1 MTPAVPSPDPRRL
14 ASSGLGVLLCAFTL
28 VEVNYPLLAPQ
39 SRLAFF
45 ALVGLTLCFLN
56 VPLHP
61 ALKDDR
67 RARAGDLVLAL
78 LAAGCCGYVV
88 VQTDPLF
95 AAWWID
101 GQALG
106 NRAGFETAFD
116 TAVGLL
122 GLLLVIEA
130 ARRALGLALPLL
142 AAAFVLYA
150 LFGAAFPD
158 WLFPHRGYT
167 VPRIVAQTFLHSQGI
182 FGVALNVMFTY
193 VFLFVIFGAFLEAT
207 GATRFIVAFAQRVFG
222 RSSGG
227 PAKVA
232 VLSSGLMGSLSGSAV
247 ANTATTG
254 TFTIPMMRS
263 AGFRPVTAAGVQA
276 AASSGGALMPPVM
289 GAGAYMMLEI
299 VDPPVTYLEIVRAAL
314 VPALLYYLSL
324 LLIVHFHARRTSI
337 APAAATGGR
346 APRRDEPIAPAGAT
360 AGRAPRRDEPI
371 APADAAGG
379 RAPRRDESIAP
390 AAAADLP
397 AAGGGGTAGATASRP
412 TREAGRAPAPAAGGG
427 TAAAAETS
435 RAAGIVFGAALGSL
449 VLFLILGYTAFR
461 AVTLS
466 LAVIVAVSSASPA
479 TRLDPRRTIAGLAAA
494 ARGVVPLVAA
504 AACVGIII
512 GIVTL
517 TGVGTR
523 LPATIIPLAEQ
534 SLFLALVLIMIS
546 SIVLGM
552 GLPSAVCYLLMAT
565 LIGPV
570 LGDLGVIPLAAHLFI
585 FYFGMMSMVT
595 PPVALA
601 AYAASSIAGTRIM
614 PTGLAAFRFA
624 LVGFTLPYMFVYRPE
639 LLMLT
644 ASGDPAGWLEMLP
657 PVAIATLGVVC
668 FAAGIA
674 GQLRQPL
681 GPGLRLAVFGA
692 AGLLL
697 APGPTLELAGL
708 GVPLFDVAGVALF
721 GAVLAANRP
730 AA

>member
-1 MTPAVPSPDPRRL
+1 MAAVGRAVAQPHTPRDYRLL
-14 ASSGLGVLLCAFTL
+14 ASGALGVFLCVFTL

-39 SRLAFF
+39 SRLALF
-45 ALVGLTLCFLN
+45 ALAGLALCFLQ
-56 VPLHP
+56 VPIHSTLKQHP
-61 ALKDDR
+61 A
-67 RARAGDLVLAL
+67 ARASDIVLAA
-78 LAAGCCGYVV
+78 LAVGCCGYIV
-88 VQTDPLF
+88 VQTDLLF
-95 AAWWID
+95 EAWWID

-106 NRAGFETAFD
+106 NRAGFETTLD
-116 TAVGLL
+116 TAIGLV

-142 AAAFVLYA
+142 AGAFILYA
-150 LFGAAFPD
+150 LFGSAFPD
-158 WLFPHRGYT
+158 WLFPHRGYS
-167 VPRIVAQTFLHSQGI
+167 VERIVAQTFLHSQGV
-182 FGVALNVMFTY
+182 FGVALGVMFTY

-207 GATRFIVAFAQRVFG
+207 GATRFIVDFAERVFG

-299 VDPPVTYLEIVRAAL
+299 VEPPVTYLEVIRAAL
-314 VPALLYYLSL
+314 IPALLYYLSL
-324 LLIVHFHARRTSI
+324 LLIVHFHAKRM
-337 APAAATGGR
+337 AGAAA
-346 APRRDEPIAPAGAT
+346 GA
-360 AGRAPRRDEPI
+360 R
-371 APADAAGG
+371 ADAAGVG
-379 RAPRRDESIAP
+379 
-390 AAAADLP
+390 
-397 AAGGGGTAGATASRP
+397 AGGGGGGDT
-412 TREAGRAPAPAAGGG
+412 AGGG
-427 TAAAAETS
+427 GSGQESEADIS
-435 RAAGIVFGAALGSL
+435 RPAGIVFGSALASL
-449 VLFLILGYTAFR
+449 IVFLLLGYTAFR

-466 LAVIVAVSSASPA
+466 LAAIVLVSSLSRE
-479 TRLDPRRTIAGLAAA
+479 TRLDWRGTLTSLANA

-534 SLFLALVLIMIS
+534 SLFLALVLIMVS
-546 SIVLGM
+546 SIILGM

-601 AYAASSIAGTRIM
+601 AYAASSIANTRIM
-614 PTGLAAFRFA
+614 PTAFAAFRFA
-624 LVGFTLPYMFVYRPE
+624 LVGFTLPYMFIYRPE

-644 ASGDPAGWLEMLP
+644 TSGEAAGWLEMLL
-657 PVAIATLGVVC
+657 PVAIATLGVGC

-674 GQLRQPL
+674 GQLRAPL
-681 GPGLRLAVFGA
+681 GLALRLAVFVA
-692 AGLLL
+692 AALLL
-697 APGPTLELAGL
+697 APGPAATLAGVA
-708 GVPLFDVAGVALF
+708 VPVFDLAGVALF
-721 GAVLAANRP
+721 GVVLALNRP

>member
-1 MTPAVPSPDPRRL
+1 MAHPQAPRDSRLL
-14 ASSGLGVLLCAFTL
+14 ASGILGVFLCAFTL

-39 SRLAFF
+39 SRLALFTL
-45 ALVGLTLCFLN
+45 AGLALCFLQ
-56 VPLHP
+56 VPIRRTLKDHP
-61 ALKDDR
+61 A
-67 RARAGDLVLAL
+67 ARASDVGLAI
-78 LAAGCCGYVV
+78 LAVCCCGYIV

-95 AAWWID
+95 EAWWID
-101 GQALG
+101 GQTLG
-106 NRAGFETAFD
+106 NRAGFETAVD
-116 TAVGLL
+116 TAVGLV

-142 AAAFVLYA
+142 AAAFILYA
-150 LFGAAFPD
+150 LFGAGLPD
-158 WLFPHRGYT
+158 WLFPHRGYP
-167 VPRIVAQTFLHSQGI
+167 VERIVAQTFLHSQGV

-207 GATRFIVAFAQRVFG
+207 GATRFIVDFAERVFG

-299 VDPPVTYLEIVRAAL
+299 VQPPVTYLEIIRAAL
-314 VPALLYYLSL
+314 IPALLYYLSL
-324 LLIVHFHARRTSI
+324 LLIVHFHARRASS
-337 APAAATGGR
+337 
-346 APRRDEPIAPAGAT
+346 AT
-360 AGRAPRRDEPI
+360 AG
-371 APADAAGG
+371 APAEPASADGGAG
-379 RAPRRDESIAP
+379 S
-390 AAAADLP
+390 
-397 AAGGGGTAGATASRP
+397 
-412 TREAGRAPAPAAGGG
+412 EA
-427 TAAAAETS
+427 EIS
-435 RAAGIVFGAALGSL
+435 RAAGIVFGSALASL
-449 VLFLILGYTAFR
+449 ILFLILGYTAFR
-461 AVTLS
+461 AVTIS
-466 LAVIVAVSSASPA
+466 LAVIIVVSSVSRE
-479 TRLDPRRTIAGLAAA
+479 TRLDWRDTLAGLANA

-534 SLFLALVLIMIS
+534 SLFLALVLIMVS
-546 SIVLGM
+546 SIILGM

-601 AYAASSIAGTRIM
+601 AYAASSIADTPIM
-614 PTGLAAFRFA
+614 PTAFAAFRFA
-624 LVGFTLPYMFVYRPE
+624 LVGFTLPYMFIYRPE

-644 ASGDPAGWLEMLP
+644 ASGEAAGWLEMLL
-657 PVAIATLGVVC
+657 PVAIATLGVGC

-674 GQLRQPL
+674 GQLRAPL
-681 GPGLRLAVFGA
+681 GLALRLAVFVA
-692 AGLLL
+692 AALLL
-697 APGPTLELAGL
+697 APGPTASLAGVA
-708 GVPLFDVAGVALF
+708 VPFFDFAGVALF
-721 GAVLAANRP
+721 GVVFALNRP

>member
-1 MTPAVPSPDPRRL
+1 MAPIQPLRDGRHA
-14 ASSGLGVLLCAFTL
+14 ASRVLGVLLCVFTL

-39 SRLAFF
+39 SRLALF
-45 ALVGLTLCFLN
+45 ALAGLALCFLH

-61 ALKDDR
+61 SLKEHSA
-67 RARAGDLVLAL
+67 ARAGDIVFAI
-78 LAAGCCGYVV
+78 LAAGCCGYIV

-95 AAWWID
+95 EAWWID
-101 GQALG
+101 GQSLG

-116 TAVGLL
+116 TAVGLA

-142 AAAFVLYA
+142 AAAFILYA

-167 VPRIVAQTFLHSQGI
+167 VPRIVAQTFLHSQGV

-207 GATRFIVAFAQRVFG
+207 GATRFIVDFAERVFG

-299 VDPPVTYLEIVRAAL
+299 VEPPVTYLEIIRAAL
-314 VPALLYYLSL
+314 IPALLYYLSL
-324 LLIVHFHARRTSI
+324 LLIVHFHARRMSL
-337 APAAATGGR
+337 ATGGLS
-346 APRRDEPIAPAGAT
+346 PATTSPAT
-360 AGRAPRRDEPI
+360 TP
-371 APADAAGG
+371 
-379 RAPRRDESIAP
+379 
-390 AAAADLP
+390 
-397 AAGGGGTAGATASRP
+397 AGGGS
-412 TREAGRAPAPAAGGG
+412 GGG
-427 TAAAAETS
+427 DGGSDGARGSEGIS
-435 RAAGIVFGAALGSL
+435 RAAGIVFGSALASL
-449 VLFLILGYTAFR
+449 ILFLILGYTAFR
-461 AVTLS
+461 AVSLA
-466 LAVIVAVSSASPA
+466 LAVIVVVSSVSPA
-479 TRLDPRRTIAGLAAA
+479 TRLDPRRTLTGLVAA

-512 GIVTL
+512 GVVTL

-546 SIVLGM
+546 SIILGM

-570 LGDLGVIPLAAHLFI
+570 LGNLGVIPLAAHLFI

-601 AYAASSIAGTRIM
+601 AYAASSIADTRIM
-614 PTGLAAFRFA
+614 PTAVAAFRFA
-624 LVGFTLPYMFVYRPE
+624 LVGFTLPYMFIYRPE

-644 ASGDPAGWLEMLP
+644 AAGEPAGWLEMLF
-657 PVAIATLGVVC
+657 PVAVATLGVAC

-674 GQLRQPL
+674 GQLRHPL
-681 GPGLRLAVFGA
+681 GLGLRLAVFA
-692 AGLLL
+692 AAALLL
-697 APGPTLELAGL
+697 APGPALGVAGL
-708 GVPLFDVAGVALF
+708 GIPIFDVAGVALF
-721 GAVLAANRP
+721 FAVLALNRRRR
-730 AA
+730 

>member
-1 MTPAVPSPDPRRL
+1 MTPDRPPSGARRAVNTC
-14 ASSGLGVLLCAFTL
+14 LGAALCLFTL

-39 SRLAFF
+39 SRLALF
-45 ALVGLTLCFLN
+45 ALAGLALCFLN
-56 VPLHP
+56 VPLRP
-61 ALKDDR
+61 ALKDDPR
-67 RARAGDLVLAL
+67 GRAADLALAL
-78 LAAGCCGYVV
+78 LAAACCGYVV
-88 VQTDPLF
+88 VQTDPIF
-95 AAWWID
+95 EAWWID
-101 GQALG
+101 GRSLG
-106 NRAGFETAFD
+106 NRAGFETALD
-116 TAVGLL
+116 TAVGLA
-122 GLLLVIEA
+122 GLLLVMEA

-142 AAAFVLYA
+142 AGAFLLYA
-150 LFGAAFPD
+150 ALGASLPD
-158 WLFPHRGYT
+158 WLFPHRGYAL
-167 VPRIVAQTFLHSQGI
+167 PRIVAQTFLHSQGI

-207 GATRFIVAFAQRVFG
+207 GATRFIVDFAQRVFG

-299 VDPPVTYLEIVRAAL
+299 VEPPVTYLEIIRAAL
-314 VPALLYYLSL
+314 IPAILYYLSL
-324 LLIVHFHARRTSI
+324 LLIVHLHARRMAVTGGG
-337 APAAATGGR
+337 AGPAAASSGT
-346 APRRDEPIAPAGAT
+346 AAT
-360 AGRAPRRDEPI
+360 AG
-371 APADAAGG
+371 AAGDG
-379 RAPRRDESIAP
+379 
-390 AAAADLP
+390 
-397 AAGGGGTAGATASRP
+397 AGSTRTAGV
-412 TREAGRAPAPAAGGG
+412 
-427 TAAAAETS
+427 
-435 RAAGIVFGAALGSL
+435 VFAAALGSL
-449 VLFLILGYTAFR
+449 ILFLILGYTAFR

-466 LAVIVAVSSASPA
+466 LATTVAASSFSPA
-479 TRLDPRRTIAGLAAA
+479 TRLDPRRTLDGLAAA
-494 ARGVVPLVAA
+494 ARGVTPLVAA

-512 GIVTL
+512 GVVTL

-534 SLFLALVLIMIS
+534 SLLLALVLIMAS
-546 SIVLGM
+546 SILLGM

-570 LGDLGVIPLAAHLFI
+570 LGNLGVIPLAAHLFI

-614 PTGLAAFRFA
+614 PTGFAAFRFA

-644 ASGDPAGWLEMLP
+644 AAGEPASWLQMLL
-657 PVAIATLGVVC
+657 PVAIAALGVTC

-674 GQLRQPL
+674 GQLRSPL
-681 GPGLRLAVFGA
+681 PIGLRLAVFAA

-697 APGPTLELAGL
+697 APGPTALVAGL
-708 GVPLFDVAGVALF
+708 PVPWFDAAGVVLL
-721 GAVLAANRP
+721 GAVWLLNGRSR
-730 AA
+730 

>member
-1 MTPAVPSPDPRRL
+1 MTPETPPPRDVRL
-14 ASSGLGVLLCAFTL
+14 LVSGGLGVLLCAFTL

-61 ALKDDR
+61 SLKDNP
-67 RARAGDLVLAL
+67 RARASDVVLAV
-78 LAAGCCGYVV
+78 LAALCCGYIVT
-88 VQTDPLF
+88 QTDPLF
-95 AAWWID
+95 DGWWVD
-101 GQALG
+101 GQTLG
-106 NRAGFETAFD
+106 NRAGFETAYD
-116 TAVGLL
+116 TAIGLL

-142 AAAFVLYA
+142 AGAFILYA
-150 LFGAAFPD
+150 LFGSAFPD

-167 VPRIVAQTFLHSQGI
+167 IPRVVAQTFLHSQGI

-207 GATRFIVAFAQRVFG
+207 GATRFIVDFAERVFG

-263 AGFRPVTAAGVQA
+263 AGFQPVTAAGVQA

-299 VDPPVTYLEIVRAAL
+299 VDPPVTYLEIIRAAL
-314 VPALLYYLSL
+314 IPALLYYLSL
-324 LLIVHFHARRTSI
+324 ILIVHFHAKRVAI
-337 APAAATGGR
+337 GEPA
-346 APRRDEPIAPAGAT
+346 E
-360 AGRAPRRDEPI
+360 
-371 APADAAGG
+371 
-379 RAPRRDESIAP
+379 
-390 AAAADLP
+390 
-397 AAGGGGTAGATASRP
+397 
-412 TREAGRAPAPAAGGG
+412 
-427 TAAAAETS
+427 AAAEGPDTPEAAARS
-435 RAAGIVFGAALGSL
+435 RAAGVVFGSALGSL
-449 VLFLILGYTAFR
+449 ILFLLLGYTAFR

-466 LAVIVAVSSASPA
+466 LVVIVVVSSLHKA
-479 TRLDPRRTIAGLAAA
+479 TRLDWRFTIVSLVTA

-512 GIVTL
+512 GVVTL

-570 LGDLGVIPLAAHLFI
+570 LGNLGVIPLAAHLFI

-644 ASGDPAGWLEMLP
+644 PTGEPASWLAMLL
-657 PVAIATLGVVC
+657 PVAIATLGVTC

-674 GQLRQPL
+674 GQLSRPL
-681 GPGLRLAVFGA
+681 GLGLRLAIFGA

-697 APGPTLELAGL
+697 APGPTASLAGL
-708 GVPLFDVAGVALF
+708 DLAVFDVAGVVLF
-721 GAVLAANRP
+721 CVVLAIDRRST
-730 AA
+730 

>member
-1 MTPAVPSPDPRRL
+1 MTPDNPPPRDIRL
-14 ASSGLGVLLCAFTL
+14 LTSGTLGVLLCVFTL

-56 VPLHP
+56 VPIHP
-61 ALKDDR
+61 SLKDDP
-67 RARAGDLVLAL
+67 RARASDLVLAG
-78 LAAGCCGYVV
+78 LAAVCCGYIV

-95 AAWWID
+95 EGWWVD
-101 GQALG
+101 GQTLG
-106 NRAGFETAFD
+106 NRAGFETPFD
-116 TAVGLL
+116 TAIGLI

-130 ARRALGLALPLL
+130 ARRSLGLALPLL
-142 AAAFVLYA
+142 AAAFILYA
-150 LFGAAFPD
+150 LFGSFFPD

-182 FGVALNVMFTY
+182 FGVALGVMFTY

-207 GATRFIVAFAQRVFG
+207 GATRFIVDFAERVFG

-299 VDPPVTYLEIVRAAL
+299 VDPPVTYLEIIRAAL
-314 VPALLYYLSL
+314 IPALLYYLSL
-324 LLIVHFHARRTSI
+324 ILIVHFHARRMSI
-337 APAAATGGR
+337 ATEGTPSGAASASEDVADTLTR
-346 APRRDEPIAPAGAT
+346 SRPAGM
-360 AGRAPRRDEPI
+360 
-371 APADAAGG
+371 
-379 RAPRRDESIAP
+379 
-390 AAAADLP
+390 
-397 AAGGGGTAGATASRP
+397 
-412 TREAGRAPAPAAGGG
+412 
-427 TAAAAETS
+427 
-435 RAAGIVFGAALGSL
+435 VFGAALGSL
-449 VLFLILGYTAFR
+449 ILFLLLGYTAFR

-466 LAVIVAVSSASPA
+466 LAMIVVVSSLNRA
-479 TRLDPRRTIAGLAAA
+479 TRLDWRSTLRGLAAA

-570 LGDLGVIPLAAHLFI
+570 LGNLGVIPLAAHLFI

-614 PTGLAAFRFA
+614 PTALAAFRFA

-644 ASGDPAGWLEMLP
+644 ASGEPAGWLEMLL
-657 PVAIATLGVVC
+657 PVAIATLGVTC

-674 GQLRQPL
+674 GQLRHPL
-681 GPGLRLAVFGA
+681 GLGLRLAIFGA
-692 AGLLL
+692 AALLL
-697 APGPTLELAGL
+697 APGPSLDVGGI
-708 GVPLFDVAGVALF
+708 GVPLFDVAGVAVF
-721 GAVLAANRP
+721 GGVLAANRRT
-730 AA
+730 A

>member
-1 MTPAVPSPDPRRL
+1 MAETRAPRDLRL
-14 ASSGLGVLLCAFTL
+14 AVSGGLGVLLCAFTL
-28 VEVNYPLLAPQ
+28 LEVNYPLLAPQ

-45 ALVGLTLCFLN
+45 ALVGLALCFLN
-56 VPLHP
+56 IPVHP
-61 ALKDDR
+61 RLKDDP
-67 RARAGDLVLAL
+67 RARTGDLVLAV
-78 LAAGCCGYVV
+78 LAACCCGYIV
-88 VQTDPLF
+88 VQTDPIF
-95 AAWWID
+95 DAWWID
-101 GQALG
+101 GQTLG
-106 NRAGFETAFD
+106 NRAGFETALD
-116 TAVGLL
+116 TTIGLL

-142 AAAFVLYA
+142 AGAFILYA
-150 LFGAAFPD
+150 LFGSAFPD
-158 WLFPHRGYT
+158 WLFPHRGYSI
-167 VPRIVAQTFLHSQGI
+167 PRVVAQTFLHSQGI

-207 GATRFIVAFAQRVFG
+207 GATRFIVEFAQRVFG

-299 VDPPVTYLEIVRAAL
+299 VDPPVTYLEIIRAAL
-314 VPALLYYLSL
+314 IPAILYYLSL
-324 LLIVHFHARRTSI
+324 LLIVHFHARRMAI
-337 APAAATGGR
+337 
-346 APRRDEPIAPAGAT
+346 
-360 AGRAPRRDEPI
+360 
-371 APADAAGG
+371 AAGG
-379 RAPRRDESIAP
+379 APVEP
-390 AAAADLP
+390 VAAA
-397 AAGGGGTAGATASRP
+397 G
-412 TREAGRAPAPAAGGG
+412 
-427 TAAAAETS
+427 ETGS
-435 RAAGIVFGAALGSL
+435 MRAAGIVFFTALGSL
-449 VLFLILGYTAFR
+449 ILFLILGYTAFR

-466 LAVIVAVSSASPA
+466 LVAIVLVSSISPA
-479 TRLDPRRTIAGLAAA
+479 TRLDPRRTLTGLVNA

-517 TGVGTR
+517 TGIGTR

-534 SLFLALVLIMIS
+534 SLFLALVLIMVS
-546 SIVLGM
+546 SIILGM

-570 LGDLGVIPLAAHLFI
+570 LGNLGVIPLAAHLFI

-601 AYAASSIAGTRIM
+601 AYAASSIAGTRII
-614 PTGLAAFRFA
+614 PTGIAAFRFA
-624 LVGFTLPYMFVYRPE
+624 LVGFTLPYMFIYRPE

-644 ASGDPAGWLEMLP
+644 ATGEPAGWLAMLL
-657 PVAIATLGVVC
+657 PVAIATLGVTC

-674 GQLRQPL
+674 GQFRHPL
-681 GPGLRLAVFGA
+681 SLGLRLAVFAA

-697 APGPTLELAGL
+697 APGPTLSAAGVGVPIFDVVGVVLAG
-708 GVPLFDVAGVALF
+708 G
-721 GAVLAANRP
+721 VLAANRP

>member
-1 MTPAVPSPDPRRL
+1 MTPASEPRDARL
-14 ASSGLGVLLCAFTL
+14 LVSGGLGVLLCAFTL

-45 ALVGLTLCFLN
+45 ALVGLALCFLN
-56 VPLHP
+56 LPIHP
-61 ALKDDR
+61 SLKDDS
-67 RARAGDLVLAL
+67 RARAADVALVL
-78 LAAGCCGYVV
+78 LAVCCCGYIV
-88 VQTDPLF
+88 VQSDPIF
-95 AAWWID
+95 EAWWID
-101 GQALG
+101 GQTLG

-116 TAVGLL
+116 TAIGLV

-142 AAAFVLYA
+142 AGAFILYA
-150 LFGAAFPD
+150 LFGAGLPD

-207 GATRFIVAFAQRVFG
+207 GATRFIVDFAERVFG

-263 AGFRPVTAAGVQA
+263 AGFQPVTAAGVQA

-299 VDPPVTYLEIVRAAL
+299 VDPPVTYLEIIRAAL
-314 VPALLYYLSL
+314 IPALLYYLSL
-324 LLIVHFHARRTSI
+324 ILIVHFHARRMSI
-337 APAAATGGR
+337 ATEG
-346 APRRDEPIAPAGAT
+346 APVDT
-360 AGRAPRRDEPI
+360 AQ
-371 APADAAGG
+371 
-379 RAPRRDESIAP
+379 
-390 AAAADLP
+390 
-397 AAGGGGTAGATASRP
+397 
-412 TREAGRAPAPAAGGG
+412 
-427 TAAAAETS
+427 AAAETGEAAKRS
-435 RAAGIVFGAALGSL
+435 IAAGIVFGSALGSL
-449 VLFLILGYTAFR
+449 ILFLLLGYTAFR

-466 LAVIVAVSSASPA
+466 LVAIVVVSSFNKA
-479 TRLDPRRTIAGLAAA
+479 TRLDWRFTLLSLVTA

-517 TGVGTR
+517 TGIGTR

-570 LGDLGVIPLAAHLFI
+570 LGNLGVIPLAAHLFI

-624 LVGFTLPYMFVYRPE
+624 LVGFTLPYMFIYRPE

-644 ASGDPAGWLEMLP
+644 ASGEPAGWLEMLM
-657 PVAIATLGVVC
+657 PVAIATLGVTC

-674 GQLRQPL
+674 GQLTRPL
-681 GPGLRLAVFGA
+681 ALGLRLAIFAA

-697 APGPTLELAGL
+697 APGPTAALAGIDIA
-708 GVPLFDVAGVALF
+708 VFDVAGVILF
-721 GAVLAANRP
+721 GAVLAANRRP
-730 AA
+730 A